1 MLNKEKLRLTIGG
14 IISSAL
20 LGLNASPA
28 LAQGMGLGPDAGFYV
43 GAGAGFTSID
53 LCGDPALAGATSCDD
68 DDVGFK
74 VFGGFKFNQYF
85 GAEIGYA
92 DLGEVSVS
100 GPGGTATAEVDGFQF
115 AAVGSYPIEQF
126 SLLGKVGFFAWDGEI
141 STPIGSFDDDGTD
154 FMFGLGGAFHFTPQF
169 SVRGEWE
176 RFDVDGDDVDMF
188 SASIIY
194 NF

>member
-1 MLNKEKLRLTIGG
+1 MFNMGKTRLATGG
-14 IISSAL
+14 VIVAAL
-20 LGLNASPA
+20 FGLTSGPA
-28 LAQGMGLGPDAGFYV
+28 LAQGMGFGEGGGFYV
-43 GAGAGFTSID
+43 GAGGGFTSVD

-74 VFGGFKFNQYF
+74 VFGGLKVNQYF

-92 DLGEVSVS
+92 DLGEASVS

-126 SLLGKVGFFAWDGEI
+126 SLLGKVGFYIWEGEI
-141 STPIGSFDDDGTD
+141 STPVGSFDDDGTD
-154 FMFGLGGAFHFTPQF
+154 FMFGIGGAFHFSPQL
-169 SVRGEWE
+169 SIRGEWE

-188 SASIIY
+188 SASVIY
-194 NF
+194 SF